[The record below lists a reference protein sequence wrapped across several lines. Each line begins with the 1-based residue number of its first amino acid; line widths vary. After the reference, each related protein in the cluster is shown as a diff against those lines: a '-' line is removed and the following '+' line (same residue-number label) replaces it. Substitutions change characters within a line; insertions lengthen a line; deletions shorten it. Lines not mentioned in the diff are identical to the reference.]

1 MEIIAVAAA
10 AQLREQQPQRTHTH
24 TCEQTTKRVRS
35 NRQSKSQRLEKNN
48 KSFASKQRSGRRRR
62 IARLNAARAAASV
75 RISAKMGANS

>member
-10 AQLREQQPQRTHTH
+10 AAQLREQQHTH
-24 TCEQTTKRVRS
+24 ANKQRNECEATGRAKV
-35 NRQSKSQRLEKNN
+35 NVWKKNN